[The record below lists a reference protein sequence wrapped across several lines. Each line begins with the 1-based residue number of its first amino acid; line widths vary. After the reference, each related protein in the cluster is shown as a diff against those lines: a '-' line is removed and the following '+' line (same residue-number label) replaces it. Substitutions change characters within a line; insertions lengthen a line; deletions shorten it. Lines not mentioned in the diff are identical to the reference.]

1 MRLIARVV
9 VAVVAVLPLVLVPM
23 AQAAPSGSMD
33 TPCLRMGSPVR
44 VLAHVTPTC
53 VQFHADIAVHA
64 PLPTSTTAYGY
75 LEGAMGAVHTFHS
88 VYGSITVANGVGAK
102 IINNVSLS
110 ARLLVRAT
118 IAAGEVTAVEPW
130 LYITDTAVTSVY
142 ADKQI
147 TGRAVALAPPA
158 GVPASMWM
166 RIAFAQ
172 RAKDVVG
179 RIVNYQRG
187 VKAHGSCHPAMLTA
201 GTAAFV
207 RQTLGSH
214 GDFMLSWSPAMH
226 APGDSE
232 VVLQTSRGPS
242 YMTRGPVL
250 SEIISGP
257 WAPTEVSF
265 VIHGNPVG
273 TIAELQG
280 SVGPRTTVVPCS

>member
-1 MRLIARVV
+1 MRRIARA
-9 VAVVAVLPLVLVPM
+9 VAVALASIPLVLAPM
-23 AQAAPSGSMD
+23 AHAVPSGGLD

-44 VLAHVTPTC
+44 VLGHATPTC
-53 VQFHADIAVHA
+53 VQFYADIAVHA
-64 PLPTSTTAYGY
+64 PLPTATIAYGY
-75 LEGAMGAVHTFHS
+75 LEGSMGALHTFHS
-88 VYGSITVANGVGAK
+88 VYGSIIVANGVGAK
-102 IINNVSLS
+102 IINNASLS

-118 IAAGEVTAVEPW
+118 IAAGEVIAVEPW
-130 LYITDTAVTSVY
+130 LYITDSAVTSGY

-158 GVPASMWM
+158 GMPASMWM
-166 RIAFAQ
+166 RIAFGQ
-172 RAKDVVG
+172 RANKVSG
-179 RIVNYQRG
+179 RIVNYQHG
-187 VKAHGSCHPAMLTA
+187 VKAHGSCHSAMLTTS
-201 GTAAFV
+201 TAAFV
-207 RQTLGSH
+207 RRTLGSH
-214 GDFMLSWSPAMH
+214 GNFTVSWSPAMH

-250 SEIISGP
+250 AELISGP

-273 TIAELQG
+273 TIAQLQG

>member
-1 MRLIARVV
+1 MRAV
-9 VAVVAVLPLVLVPM
+9 VAVVAVLPLVLVPT
-23 AQAAPSGSMD
+23 AQAAPSGGID
-33 TPCLRMGSPVR
+33 TPCLRMGSPVS
-44 VLAHVTPTC
+44 VLGHVTPAC
-53 VQFHADIAVHA
+53 MQFYADTAVHA

-88 VYGSITVANGVGAK
+88 VYGSISVANGVGAK
-102 IINNVSLS
+102 IINSVSLS
-110 ARLLVRAT
+110 GRLFVRAT

-130 LYITDTAVTSVY
+130 LYINESAVTSVY
-142 ADKQI
+142 ANKQI

-166 RIAFAQ
+166 RIAFA
-172 RAKDVVG
+172 KGVIDVSG
-179 RIVNYQRG
+179 RIVNYQSS
-187 VKAHGSCHPAMLTA
+187 VKAHGSCHPAMLSSSTA
-201 GTAAFV
+201 SFV

-214 GDFMLSWSPAMH
+214 GGFTVSWSPAMH

-232 VVLQTSRGPS
+232 VVLQTFRGPS

-257 WAPTEVSF
+257 WAPAEVSF

-273 TIAELQG
+273 TIAQLRG
-280 SVGPRTTVVPCS
+280 SVGPRTSVVPCS

>member
-1 MRLIARVV
+1 MRRIARA
-9 VAVVAVLPLVLVPM
+9 VAVALASIPLVLAPM
-23 AQAAPSGSMD
+23 AHAAPSGGLD
-33 TPCLRMGSPVR
+33 TPCLRMGSHVS
-44 VLAHVTPTC
+44 VLGHATPTC
-53 VQFHADIAVHA
+53 VQFYADTAVHA
-64 PLPTSTTAYGY
+64 PLPTAAIAYGY
-75 LEGAMGAVHTFHS
+75 LEGAMGALHTFHS
-88 VYGSITVANGVGAK
+88 VYGSISVANGVGAK
-102 IINNVSLS
+102 IINNASLS

-118 IAAGEVTAVEPW
+118 IATGEVIAVEPW
-130 LYITDTAVTSVY
+130 LYITDSAVASGY

-172 RAKDVVG
+172 RANKVSG

-201 GTAAFV
+201 ATASFV

-214 GDFMLSWSPAMH
+214 GDFTVSWSPAMH

-250 SEIISGP
+250 AELISGP

-273 TIAELQG
+273 TIAQLQG